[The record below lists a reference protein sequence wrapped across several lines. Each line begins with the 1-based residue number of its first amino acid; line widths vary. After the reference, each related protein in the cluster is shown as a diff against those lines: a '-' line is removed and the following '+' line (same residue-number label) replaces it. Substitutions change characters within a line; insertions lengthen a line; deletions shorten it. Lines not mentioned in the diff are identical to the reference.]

1 MDALFADADVVSVY
15 TREDAIEDGTL
26 VRFDVRE
33 GGKPL
38 DVCFTASL
46 WAVYGADEIHRLRMT
61 LLLTGLTRL
70 SQPDSED
77 FPDTRKLREIVED
90 RIWVVQDTDG
100 AITFMRPSD
109 Y

>member
-1 MDALFADADVVSVY
+1 MDDLFQDADIVSVY

-26 VRFDVRE
+26 VRWDVRE

-61 LLLTGLTRL
+61 LLMTGLTQL
-70 SQPDSED
+70 NQPDPED
-77 FPDTRKLREIVED
+77 LPGVRKLRAIVED
-90 RIWVVQDTDG
+90 RIWVVWDTDG